1 MALKDAP
8 DAVLVSEYQL
18 SPCEVFRV
26 EVCPV
31 GGRDVVRLS
40 RLKMTPD
47 GIKRGG
53 SFEFGAHR
61 LAGVSKLIADLESY
75 FNKS

>member
-1 MALKDAP
+1 
-8 DAVLVSEYQL
+8 
-18 SPCEVFRV
+18 
-26 EVCPV
+26 
-31 GGRDVVRLS
+31 
-40 RLKMTPD
+40 MTPD